1 MYFLAEDML
10 QFCVDFN
17 ESQSMYVYKTYA
29 YKKWLYQFW
38 SHLFW
43 EIKWNVSKTKKGD
56 TVVNSIQKMPKNV
69 FGTALHTYKMRN
81 SK

>member
-29 YKKWLYQFW
+29 YKK
-38 SHLFW
+38 
-43 EIKWNVSKTKKGD
+43 
-56 TVVNSIQKMPKNV
+56 
-69 FGTALHTYKMRN
+69 
-81 SK
+81 